1 MTDTVRPSKLQV
13 WVLAARPRTL
23 PAAIAPVI
31 VGSALAYKAGAFQVW
46 AALAC
51 LLGAVFIQIATN
63 FANDVYDFKKG
74 ADVNRVGPTRVTT
87 AGMLSP
93 GQVEAGMWI
102 VFGLAAL
109 CGVYL
114 IYLGGWPIL
123 IIGLASIL
131 SGIAYTGGPFPLGYN
146 GLGDVFVFVFFG
158 LVAVTG
164 TFYVQAGLPTLDVL
178 LASLTM
184 GALITNIL
192 VVNNVRDAET
202 DQAAG
207 KRTLAVLL
215 GRPAAR
221 LEYDLF
227 LALAYLVPI
236 GLLLGFG
243 YGGWV
248 LLPLISLPLAIRHTR
263 AVRTITGP
271 ALNKTLGGT
280 AQLVAIFAVLFAI
293 GIAL

>member
-1 MTDTVRPSKLQV
+1 MNPWL
-13 WVLAARPRTL
+13 LAARPRTL

-31 VGSALAYKAGAFQVW
+31 VGSALAYKAGAFQPL

-51 LLGAVFIQIATN
+51 LLGAVLIQIATN

-87 AGMLSP
+87 AGLLTP
-93 GQVEAGMWI
+93 NQVELGMWL

-123 IIGLASIL
+123 IIGLAAIL
-131 SGIAYTGGPFPLGYN
+131 AGIAYTGGPFPLGYN

-158 LVAVTG
+158 LIAVTG
-164 TFYVQAGLPTLDVL
+164 TYYVQAGLPTLEVG

-192 VVNNVRDAET
+192 VVNNVRDADT
-202 DQAAG
+202 DKAAG

-221 LEYDLF
+221 LEYVSL
-227 LALAYLVPI
+227 LVIAYAVPVI
-236 GLLLGFG
+236 LLWQGF
-243 YGGWV
+243 GGWV
-248 LLPLISLPLAIRHTR
+248 LLPLLSFPIAYRLAQNLFTQH
-263 AVRTITGP
+263 GP
-271 ALNKTLGGT
+271 ILNRTLGGS
-280 AQLVAIFAVLFAI
+280 AQLVALFATLF
-293 GIAL
+293 ALGVML

>member
-1 MTDTVRPSKLQV
+1 MNS
-13 WVLAARPRTL
+13 WFLAARPRTL

-31 VGSALAYKAGAFQVW
+31 VGSALAYRAGAFQPL

-87 AGMLSP
+87 AGLLTP
-93 GQVEAGMWI
+93 NQVEAAMWL

-114 IYLGGWPIL
+114 IFLGGWPIL
-123 IIGLASIL
+123 VIGIASIL
-131 SGIAYTGGPFPLGYN
+131 AGIAYTGGPFPLGYN
-146 GLGDVFVFVFFG
+146 GLGDIFVFVFFG
-158 LVAVTG
+158 LVAVLG
-164 TFYVQAGLPTLDVL
+164 TFYVQAGLPTLEVI

-192 VVNNVRDAET
+192 VVNNVRDADT
-202 DQAAG
+202 DKAAG

-221 LEYDLF
+221 LEYDLM
-227 LALAYLVPI
+227 LALAYLIPVA
-236 GLLLGFG
+236 LLLGFHF
-243 YGGWV
+243 GGWI
-248 LLPLISLPLAIRHTR
+248 LLPLLSLPLAVQHTR

-280 AQLVAIFAVLFAI
+280 AQLAALFAVLFSI
-293 GIAL
+293 GIILA

>member
-1 MTDTVRPSKLQV
+1 MTDLVQPSKLQA

-31 VGSALAYKAGAFQVW
+31 VGSALAYKAGAFQPL

-51 LLGAVFIQIATN
+51 LLGAVLIQIATN

-87 AGMLSP
+87 AGLLSP
-93 GQVEAGMWI
+93 GQVEIGMWV

-123 IIGLASIL
+123 IIGVASIL
-131 SGIAYTGGPFPLGYN
+131 AGIAYTGGPFPLGYN
-146 GLGDVFVFVFFG
+146 GLGDIFVFVFFG
-158 LVAVTG
+158 LIAVMG
-164 TFYVQAGLPTLDVL
+164 TYYVQAGLPTLEVVF
-178 LASLTM
+178 ASLTM

-192 VVNNVRDAET
+192 VVNNVRDADT
-202 DQAAG
+202 DKVAG
-207 KRTLAVLL
+207 KRTLAVFL

-221 LEYDLF
+221 AEYVIL
-227 LALAYLVPI
+227 LVVAYAVP
-236 GLLLGFG
+236 LLLLLRGW
-243 YGGWV
+243 GGWL
-248 LLPLISLPLAIRHTR
+248 LLPWLSLPLAYRLTQNLY
-263 AVRTITGP
+263 TQQGP
-271 ALNKTLGGT
+271 ILNRTLGGS
-280 AQLVAIFAVLFAI
+280 AQLVALFAILFAI
-293 GIAL
+293 GVAL